1 MKKNIL
7 VVVDMQNDFIFKT
20 YALGSDAAEKVFEDM
35 VSYLQNIDNETYVIF
50 TRDTHYKDYLTTQE
64 GLKLPIEHCIKGTDG
79 WVIPERLTEV
89 FLNSPVVI
97 DKPTFGSVELMEF
110 LDSIIDNENDTNIE
124 FVGLCTDICVISNA
138 MMAKAYFPEANIS
151 VNANLCA
158 GTSVE
163 AHENA
168 LKAMEMCQIEVRRD

>member
-7 VVVDMQNDFIFKT
+7 VVVDMQNDFIFKDC
-20 YALGSDAAEKVFEDM
+20 ALGSDEAEKVFEDM
-35 VSYLQNIDNETYVIF
+35 ISYLQNIDTETYVIF

-64 GLKLPIEHCIKGTDG
+64 GIKLPVEHCIKNTAG
-79 WVIPERLTEV
+79 WAIPDRLTDV

-110 LDSIIDNENDTNIE
+110 IDSIVDNEADTNIE

-138 MMAKAYFPEANIS
+138 IMAKAYFPEANIS
-151 VNANLCA
+151 VNSNLCA
-158 GTSVE
+158 GTSIE
-163 AHENA
+163 AHDNA
-168 LKAMEMCQIEVRRD
+168 LKAMHQCQINII

>member
-7 VVVDMQNDFIFKT
+7 VVVDMQNDFIFKD
-20 YALGSDAAEKVFEDM
+20 YALGSDEAEKVFEDM
-35 VSYLQNIDNETYVIF
+35 IFYLQNIDTETYVIF

-64 GLKLPIEHCIKGTDG
+64 GIKLPVKHCIKNTAG
-79 WVIPERLTEV
+79 WAIPDRLTDA

-110 LDSIIDNENDTNIE
+110 IDSIIDNEADTNIE

-138 MMAKAYFPEANIS
+138 IMAKAYFPEVNIS
-151 VNANLCA
+151 VNSNLCA
-158 GTSVE
+158 GTSIK
-163 AHENA
+163 AHDNA
-168 LKAMEMCQIEVRRD
+168 LKAMHQCQINII